1 MATTPDGAPGRTV
14 GSQRVP
20 SQSPRPQRAYDAG
33 MDGATSERFGAL
45 AGLVASAAV
54 GVPVLVE
61 LAAGTVRSPTWMLW
75 LWWGCYLGYLAAFG
89 LLGQVSADHRPAWLS
104 DRTLLA
110 AQGTLGAL
118 AYVFAPTD
126 GWALVLLVVT
136 AATAG
141 YVLAPRGTITV
152 VVAQALLI
160 WVVTFRAETDL
171 LNAATTVVV
180 FTSLQAFAVLVIF
193 SQQREAAARARLAD
207 AHAELR
213 AATSLLE
220 ASSRTGERFRIARE
234 LHDVV
239 GHHLTALILELESA
253 GQAEAT
259 RDSAHVGRA
268 RSIARDLLGAV
279 RAAVE
284 DLRGQQ
290 PALQD
295 ALADVTRLPH
305 LHIDLSVDDD
315 LDLDDATSLALVRC
329 VQEIVTNTVRHADA
343 TALAIEIGSE
353 GTGTVL
359 LDARDDGRGTA
370 RLRPGNGLNGLK
382 ERIDALGG
390 TVEFVTAPGC
400 GMQVTA
406 RFPVR

>member
-1 MATTPDGAPGRTV
+1 MTTTPDAAPDRTA
-14 GSQRVP
+14 GSQQVP
-20 SQSPRPQRAYDAG
+20 SLSRRQQRAYGAG
-33 MDGATSERFGAL
+33 MDRATSERFGAL

-61 LAAGTVRSPTWMLW
+61 LAAGTVRSPTGMLW
-75 LWWGCYLGYLAAFG
+75 LWWSCYLGYLAAFA
-89 LLGQVSADHRPAWLS
+89 LLSHVPTDRRPAWLA

-118 AYVFAPTD
+118 AYVFAPAD

-136 AATAG
+136 AATAA
-141 YVLAPRGTITV
+141 YVLSPRGTIAV
-152 VVAQALLI
+152 VVVQALLI
-160 WVVTFRAETDL
+160 AAVTFRNETDP

-193 SQQREAAARARLAD
+193 SQQREAAARAHLAD

-220 ASSRTGERFRIARE
+220 ASSRTGERLRIARE

-253 GQAEAT
+253 GQAEST
-259 RDSAHVGRA
+259 RESAHVGRA
-268 RSIARDLLGAV
+268 RNIARDLLDAV
-279 RAAVE
+279 RDAVE

-295 ALADVTRLPH
+295 ALADVTHLPH
-305 LHIDLSVDDD
+305 LHIELSVEDG
-315 LDLDDATSLALVRC
+315 LDVDDATSLALVRC

-343 TALAIEIGSE
+343 TALSIEIESE
-353 GTGTVL
+353 STGTVL

-370 RLRPGNGLNGLK
+370 QLRPGNGLTGLK
-382 ERIDALGG
+382 ERIDDLGG

-400 GMQVTA
+400 GMRVTA